1 MSESKSFTGRA
12 RRRTTSASVLWIDKL
27 ARSVITVGGIGTI
40 LAVLGVAVFLV
51 WVVMPLF
58 LSAEI
63 SELETFEP
71 GWQES
76 PVHIAVDDYGL
87 LTWALF
93 ASGEI
98 EVFRVSNGERR
109 DQLELFEPGLLRSWS
124 FSPAGDRA
132 IFGLRDGTVQVAE
145 IAFETEV
152 LQLDGLSGEQ
162 RSQLEGTAE
171 GGVVDF
177 EDGVLQRIPGG
188 QVRRQRLAIALGERI
203 QVGSGPVT
211 VVARG
216 AYSGGP
222 RLVAYVEPAEP
233 ASQSAA
239 VSELDPSTA
248 EHAATETSET
258 VADTGEA
265 APDAAALP
273 TPAPTGP
280 MLVVVS
286 GEESSNFLTGETT
299 IEYGD
304 PQVMAGNIVAG
315 KPFDQGAPT
324 WLGLSGTGTN
334 LYATWSNGD
343 AARVDITDPGAAVIA
358 EQGRLLPEGRTLTAL
373 GFVLGRNTLIWGDDE
388 GALSGGFQVRLTDYQ
403 GEGGAGLVPTPEADS
418 ILVRTK
424 ELAVAE
430 GGPNRAVR
438 AVAASARTRLM
449 LVAFGDSTLRLYNV
463 TNASQLARVPL
474 PTSEPIEQIAFGP
487 RENFVAV
494 ATASQLIL
502 GSLDPRY
509 SEASFNALFRPAWY
523 EGYAEPIH
531 SWQSSSG
538 TDDFE
543 PKHSLMPLIFGTLK
557 ATFYS
562 MLFGA
567 PLALLAALF
576 TSEFLHPRT
585 RGVIK
590 PTIELMASLPSVVLG
605 FLAAL
610 VFAPFVERI
619 VPTTLASFL
628 AFPLAFLL
636 SAYVWQ
642 ILPSR
647 ISIRLEQW
655 RFGFMVLALPL
666 GMALSMLLGP
676 LFERMFFAGDIKG
689 WLDWDP
695 VLGAERLQ
703 FESAVGG
710 WMFLAIPLS
719 AILVWWL
726 SNSLVNQRLREIAA
740 DWSRERLAIADFA
753 KFLIGLVLTFAVAL
767 TIASL
772 LNALGFDPRGSYL
785 DTYVQRNALIVGFV
799 MGFAIIPIIYTI
811 AEDALSTVPE
821 HLRSASLGAGATR
834 WQTAVRIILPTAA
847 SGLFSALM
855 IGLGRAVG
863 ETMIVLMAAGNTPV
877 MEWNIFEGFRTLSAN
892 IAVELPEAVVG
903 STHYRTLFLAAL
915 VLFVMTFIV
924 NTVAEVIRLRFRKRA
939 YQL

>member
-1 MSESKSFTGRA
+1 MSEPKSFTGRA

-27 ARSVITVGGIGTI
+27 TRSIITVGGIGTI

-63 SELETFEP
+63 SEIEAFEP
-71 GWQES
+71 GWQEA
-76 PVHIAVDDYGL
+76 PIHIAVDDYGL

-93 ASGEI
+93 SSGEV

-109 DQLELFEPGLLRSWS
+109 DKLELFEPGLLQSWS
-124 FSPAGDRA
+124 FSPAGDQA
-132 IFGLRDGTVQVAE
+132 IFGLRNGSVQVAE
-145 IAFETEV
+145 IAFETEII
-152 LQLDGLSGEQ
+152 QLDGLNAEQ
-162 RSQLEGTAE
+162 RSELEGIAE

-188 QVRRQRLAIALGERI
+188 QVRAQRLNIALGERI
-203 QVGSGPVT
+203 RVGGGPV
-211 VVARG
+211 VSVARG
-216 AYSGGP
+216 SYSDGP
-222 RLVAYVEPAEP
+222 RLVGYVLPT
-233 ASQSAA
+233 
-239 VSELDPSTA
+239 DPSLAPPESSTTA
-248 EHAATETSET
+248 RAATESADSTSSN
-258 VADTGEA
+258 AQS
-265 APDAAALP
+265 APSAV
-273 TPAPTGP
+273 TGP
-280 MLVVVS
+280 TVTGPSLVMVS
-286 GEESSNFLTGETT
+286 GEETSNFLTGATT

-304 PQVMAGNIVAG
+304 PQIVAADILAG
-315 KPFDQGAPT
+315 EPFDQGAPS
-324 WLGLSGTGTN
+324 WLGLSGTGTS
-334 LYATWSNGD
+334 LYATWPDGSATRID
-343 AARVDITDPGAAVIA
+343 VTDPSAAVIA
-358 EQGRLLPEGRTLTAL
+358 ERGRLLPEGRRLTAL
-373 GFVLGRNTLIWGDDE
+373 GFVLGRNTLVWGDDQ
-388 GALSGGFQVRLTDYQ
+388 GALTGGFQVRLTDYQ
-403 GEGGAGLVPTPEADS
+403 GDGAAGLTPSPDADS
-418 ILVRTK
+418 LLVRTK
-424 ELAVAE
+424 ELAVGESGAD
-430 GGPNRAVR
+430 NAVR
-438 AVAASARTRLM
+438 AVAPSARTRLM
-449 LVAFGDSTLRLYNV
+449 LAAFGDSTLRLYNV
-463 TNASQLARVPL
+463 TNASQLARIAL
-474 PTSEPIEQIAFGP
+474 PTSEPIERIAFGP

-523 EGYAEPIH
+523 EGYAKPIH

-557 ATFYS
+557 ATLYS

-628 AFPLAFLL
+628 GFPLAFLL
-636 SAYVWQ
+636 AAYAWQ
-642 ILPSR
+642 MLPSR

-666 GMALSMLLGP
+666 GMVLSMIIGP
-676 LFERMFFAGDIKG
+676 LFEGWFFAGDIKG
-689 WLDWDP
+689 WLNWDP

-710 WMFLAIPLS
+710 WMFLTIPLS
-719 AILVWWL
+719 AVVVWWL
-726 SNSLVNQRLREIAA
+726 TNSLANQRLREIAA
-740 DWSRERLAIADFA
+740 DWSRERLALADFF
-753 KFLIGLVLTFAVAL
+753 KFLIGLALTFLLAL
-767 TIASL
+767 AAASL
-772 LNALGFDPRGSYL
+772 FNALGLDPRGSYL

-834 WQTAVRIILPTAA
+834 WQTAIRIILPTAA